1 MIIRLLKW
9 QVVSDATWYR
19 VCQALCAITACLI
32 IAVGSIWMA
41 RLDLSLA
48 QMFLGIGVIFS
59 LALQFVIVCE
69 LLALKRKAA

>member
-9 QVVSDATWYR
+9 QVMTDAAWHR
-19 VCQALCAITACLI
+19 MCQALCAILACLI
-32 IAVGSIWMA
+32 IAVGSICLM

-48 QMFLGIGVIFS
+48 QTILGIGVIFS
-59 LALQFVIVCE
+59 LAFQVVIYSE

>member
-9 QVVSDATWYR
+9 QVMSDAAWHR
-19 VCQALCAITACLI
+19 VCQALSVFTACLV
-32 IAVGSIWMA
+32 IAVGSICLA

-48 QMFLGIGVIFS
+48 QAILGMGVIFI
-59 LALQFVIVCE
+59 LAFQFVIYCE

>member
-9 QVVSDATWYR
+9 QVMSDAVWHR
-19 VCQALCAITACLI
+19 VCQALSAITACLV
-32 IAVGSIWMA
+32 IAVGSICLA

-48 QMFLGIGVIFS
+48 QVSLGMGVIFI
-59 LALQFVIVCE
+59 LALQLAIFCE